1 MLNSLCCP
9 CVVRNGPRVSVQF
22 FGVRVQMSFV
32 SRLDEAKQSASKEIR
47 KAAVGEDQSKGQKS
61 VVTSILS
68 DWREKMRLNQ
78 ESLLAEAESKGPPP
92 RRPSERLDSYEGT
105 SPDEVTGNEWTRFV
119 DEATGYPYYYNSST
133 GESHWAAAEE
143 THTSNDITEFPQELS
158 YTYETDHQSKPYDS
172 QAKYTTMNETDIA
185 HDAEHDNDDDDDE
198 GEITLLDKCSE
209 YLFDI
214 FESNLTPEYQRYV
227 KENCLS
233 LIINPFSS

>member
-1 MLNSLCCP
+1 
-9 CVVRNGPRVSVQF
+9 
-22 FGVRVQMSFV
+22 MSFV

-47 KAAVGEDQSKGQKS
+47 IAAVGEDQRKGQKS
-61 VVTSILS
+61 CVTSILT

-92 RRPSERLDSYEGT
+92 RRPSERLDDYEGT

-143 THTSNDITEFPQELS
+143 TQTSYDITEFPEELHAH
-158 YTYETDHQSKPYDS
+158 ETDTQSKPYDS

-185 HDAEHDNDDDDDE
+185 HGAEHDKDDNDDDDE
-198 GEITLLDKCSE
+198 EEITLLDKCSE

-227 KENCLS
+227 KKN
-233 LIINPFSS
+233 

>member
-1 MLNSLCCP
+1 
-9 CVVRNGPRVSVQF
+9 
-22 FGVRVQMSFV
+22 MSFV
-32 SRLDEAKQSASKEIR
+32 TRLDEAKQSASKDI
-47 KAAVGEDQSKGQKS
+47 KKTSVGEDQSKGQKS

-68 DWREKMRLNQ
+68 DWRVKMRLNQ

-92 RRPSERLDSYEGT
+92 RRPSERLDDYEGT
-105 SPDEVTGNEWTRFV
+105 APDDVTGNEWTRFV

-143 THTSNDITEFPQELS
+143 TQTSYDITEFPEEM
-158 YTYETDHQSKPYDS
+158 YAREHETDVQSKPYDS
-172 QAKYTTMNETDIA
+172 QAKYTTMNETNVA
-185 HDAEHDNDDDDDE
+185 SEAQQDNDEDD

-227 KENCLS
+227 NK
-233 LIINPFSS
+233 